1 MKTLPKLTL
10 STLLLFTLTAHAMY
24 IPDLF
29 GAYEQGASRARYE
42 NQQDAYYY
50 EEIRRQQLERQRQER
65 QIQQR
70 MGGQSGYYEYSYQ
83 DSLPEP
89 RLYVQV
95 INQKTGKDK
104 GHMNLSLKKNDM
116 LCWAV
121 TPVNSAQ
128 TYQVSELF
136 TMPVHATFTGN
147 AGQNANNQLISSVQ
161 TSSNTA
167 KFGRQIY
174 ATKNQL
180 DACWSFPANTPKGIY
195 HIRVGVGGA
204 EFGTQSF
211 KIVN

>member
-1 MKTLPKLTL
+1 MKTLSKITL
-10 STLLLFTLTAHAMY
+10 SLLLLSSLTAHAMY

-50 EEIRRQQLERQRQER
+50 EEIRRQQLERQRLEQQYGQRLER
-65 QIQQR
+65 YQQA
-70 MGGQSGYYEYSYQ
+70 Q
-83 DSLPEP
+83 EP

-136 TMPVHATFTGN
+136 TMPVNATFTGN
-147 AGQNANNQLISSVQ
+147 AGQNANNQLTSSVQ

-174 ATKNQL
+174 ATQNQL
-180 DACWSFPANTPKGIY
+180 DACWFFPANTPKGIY

-204 EFGTQSF
+204 EFGAQSF
-211 KIVN
+211 KVVD

>member
-1 MKTLPKLTL
+1 MKNL
-10 STLLLFTLTAHAMY
+10 SKISLLSLLLSTLTAHAMY

-50 EEIRRQQLERQRQER
+50 EELRQQQLERQRLEQQYGQRIER
-65 QIQQR
+65 YQQA
-70 MGGQSGYYEYSYQ
+70 Q
-83 DSLPEP
+83 EP

-95 INQKTGKDK
+95 INQNTGKAK

-121 TPVNSAQ
+121 TPVSSSQ

-147 AGQNANNQLISSVQ
+147 AGQNDNNKLTSSVQ

-174 ATKNQL
+174 VTQNQL

-195 HIRVGVGGA
+195 HIRVGVGNA

-211 KIVN
+211 KVVD

>member
-1 MKTLPKLTL
+1 
-10 STLLLFTLTAHAMY
+10 
-24 IPDLF
+24 
-29 GAYEQGASRARYE
+29 
-42 NQQDAYYY
+42 
-50 EEIRRQQLERQRQER
+50 
-65 QIQQR
+65 
-70 MGGQSGYYEYSYQ
+70 
-83 DSLPEP
+83 
-89 RLYVQV
+89 
-95 INQKTGKDK
+95 
-104 GHMNLSLKKNDM
+104 M

-121 TPVNSAQ
+121 MPVNSAQ

-174 ATKNQL
+174 TTQNQL

-211 KIVN
+211 KVVD

>member
-10 STLLLFTLTAHAMY
+10 FALLLFSLTAHAVY
-24 IPDLF
+24 IPNLF

-42 NQQDAYYY
+42 NDQDTYYY
-50 EEIRRQQLERQRQER
+50 EELRRQQLERQRLER
-65 QIQQR
+65 QYAQR
-70 MGGQSGYYEYSYQ
+70 LENYRQVQ
-83 DSLPEP
+83 EP

-121 TPVNSAQ
+121 TPVSSSQ

-147 AGQNANNQLISSVQ
+147 AGQNTNNQLTSSVQ

-167 KFGRQIY
+167 KFSRQIY
-174 ATKNQL
+174 AIQNQL
-180 DACWSFPANTPKGIY
+180 DACWQFPANTPKGIY
-195 HIRVGVGGA
+195 HIRVGVGNA

-211 KIVN
+211 KVVD

>member
-10 STLLLFTLTAHAMY
+10 SILLLFTLTAHAFY
-24 IPDLF
+24 VPDLF

-50 EEIRRQQLERQRQER
+50 EEVRRQQLERQRLEQQYGQRLER
-65 QIQQR
+65 
-70 MGGQSGYYEYSYQ
+70 YEQ
-83 DSLPEP
+83 VAEP

-104 GHMNLSLKKNDM
+104 GYMNLSLKKNDM

-121 TPVNSAQ
+121 TPVKSSQ

-147 AGQNANNQLISSVQ
+147 AGQNSNNQLTSSMQ

-174 ATKNQL
+174 ATQNQL

-195 HIRVGVGGA
+195 HIRVGVGGV

-211 KIVN
+211 KVVD

>member
-1 MKTLPKLTL
+1 MIFLEGLFMKALSKLTL
-10 STLLLFTLTAHAMY
+10 SILLLSTLTAHAMY

-42 NQQDAYYY
+42 NAQDAYYY
-50 EEIRRQQLERQRQER
+50 EEIRRQQLERQRLEQELDR
-65 QIQQR
+65 R
-70 MGGQSGYYEYSYQ
+70 LERYEVMQ
-83 DSLPEP
+83 EP

-116 LCWAV
+116 LCWAI
-121 TPVNSAQ
+121 TPVNSSQ

-136 TMPVHATFTGN
+136 TMPVHATFTGH
-147 AGQNANNQLISSVQ
+147 AGQNANNQLTSSVQ

-180 DACWSFPANTPKGIY
+180 DACWSFPANIPKGIY
-195 HIRVGVGGA
+195 HIRVGVGNA

-211 KIVN
+211 KVVD

>member
-10 STLLLFTLTAHAMY
+10 STLLLSTLTAHAMY
-24 IPDLF
+24 IPNLF

-42 NQQDAYYY
+42 NAQDAYYY
-50 EEIRRQQLERQRQER
+50 EELRRQRLERQRLEQELGR
-65 QIQQR
+65 R
-70 MGGQSGYYEYSYQ
+70 LERYEQ
-83 DSLPEP
+83 AQEP

-95 INQKTGKDK
+95 INQKTGKPK

-121 TPVNSAQ
+121 TPVNSSQ
-128 TYQVSELF
+128 TYEVSEIF
-136 TMPVHATFTGN
+136 TMPVHASFTGN
-147 AGQNANNQLISSVQ
+147 AGQNDNNQLTSSVQ

-167 KFGRQIY
+167 KFTRQIY
-174 ATKNQL
+174 ATQNQL
-180 DACWSFPANTPKGIY
+180 DACWFFAANTPKGIY

-211 KIVN
+211 KVVD

>member
-1 MKTLPKLTL
+1 MKTLPTLTL
-10 STLLLFTLTAHAMY
+10 SLLLLSSLTTHAY

-29 GAYEQGASRARYE
+29 GAYQHGANQAQYE

-50 EEIRRQQLERQRQER
+50 EELRRQQLERQRLEQQYGQRLER
-65 QIQQR
+65 YQQA
-70 MGGQSGYYEYSYQ
+70 Q
-83 DSLPEP
+83 EP

-95 INQKTGKDK
+95 INQNTGKSK

-121 TPVNSAQ
+121 TPVSSSQ

-136 TMPVHATFTGN
+136 TMPINATFTGN
-147 AGQNANNQLISSVQ
+147 AGQNANNQLTSSVQ

-180 DACWSFPANTPKGIY
+180 DACWFFPANTPKGIY
-195 HIRVGVGGA
+195 HIRVGVGNA

-211 KIVN
+211 KVVD

>member
-10 STLLLFTLTAHAMY
+10 SLLLLSSLTAHAMY

-29 GAYEQGASRARYE
+29 GAYQRGASQAQYE
-42 NQQDAYYY
+42 NAQDTYYY
-50 EEIRRQQLERQRQER
+50 EELRRQQLERQRLER
-65 QIQQR
+65 QYAQR
-70 MGGQSGYYEYSYQ
+70 LENYRQVQ
-83 DSLPEP
+83 EP

-95 INQKTGKDK
+95 INQNGKDK
-104 GHMNLSLKKNDM
+104 GYMNLSLKNNDM

-121 TPVNSAQ
+121 APVNSSQ

-147 AGQNANNQLISSVQ
+147 AGQNTNNQLTSSVQ

-167 KFGRQIY
+167 KFSRQIY
-174 ATKNQL
+174 AIQNQL
-180 DACWSFPANTPKGIY
+180 DACWQFPANTPKGIY
-195 HIRVGVGGA
+195 HIRVGVGNA

-211 KIVN
+211 KVVD

>member
-10 STLLLFTLTAHAMY
+10 SLVLLSSLTAHAMY

-50 EEIRRQQLERQRQER
+50 EEIRRQQLERQRLEQELGR
-65 QIQQR
+65 R
-70 MGGQSGYYEYSYQ
+70 LERYEVAQ
-83 DSLPEP
+83 EP

-116 LCWAV
+116 LCWAI
-121 TPVNSAQ
+121 TPVNSSQ

-136 TMPVHATFTGN
+136 TMPVNATFTGN
-147 AGQNANNQLISSVQ
+147 AGQNANNQLTSSLQ

-195 HIRVGVGGA
+195 HIRVGVGNA

-211 KIVN
+211 KVVD

>member
-1 MKTLPKLTL
+1 MKTLPKFTL
-10 STLLLFTLTAHAMY
+10 SILLLSSLTAHAFY
-24 IPDLF
+24 VPDLF

-50 EEIRRQQLERQRQER
+50 EEVRRQQLERQRLEQQYGQRLER
-65 QIQQR
+65 YEQIA
-70 MGGQSGYYEYSYQ
+70 
-83 DSLPEP
+83 EP

-104 GHMNLSLKKNDM
+104 GYMNLSLKKNDM

-121 TPVNSAQ
+121 TPVKSSQ

-147 AGQNANNQLISSVQ
+147 AGQNANNQLTSSVQ
-161 TSSNTA
+161 TSPNTA

-180 DACWSFPANTPKGIY
+180 DACWFFPANTPKGIY

-211 KIVN
+211 KVVD

>member
-10 STLLLFTLTAHAMY
+10 STLLLSTLTAHAMY
-24 IPDLF
+24 IPNLF

-42 NQQDAYYY
+42 NAQDAYYY
-50 EEIRRQQLERQRQER
+50 EELRRQRLERQRLEQELGR
-65 QIQQR
+65 R
-70 MGGQSGYYEYSYQ
+70 LERYEQ
-83 DSLPEP
+83 AQEP

-95 INQKTGKDK
+95 INQKTGKPK

-121 TPVNSAQ
+121 TPVNGSQ
-128 TYQVSELF
+128 TYEVSELF
-136 TMPVHATFTGN
+136 TMPVHASFTGN
-147 AGQNANNQLISSVQ
+147 AGQNDNNQLTSSVQ

-174 ATKNQL
+174 ATQNQI
-180 DACWSFPANTPKGIY
+180 DACWFFAANTPKGIY

-211 KIVN
+211 KVVD

>member
-1 MKTLPKLTL
+1 MKNLSKLTL
-10 STLLLFTLTAHAMY
+10 FTLLLSSLTAHAVY
-24 IPDLF
+24 VPDLF
-29 GAYEQGASRARYE
+29 GAYQRGANQAQYE
-42 NQQDAYYY
+42 NQQDAYHY
-50 EEIRRQQLERQRQER
+50 EELRRQQLERQQLE
-65 QIQQR
+65 QQY
-70 MGGQSGYYEYSYQ
+70 GQRVARYQ
-83 DSLPEP
+83 QAQEP

-121 TPVNSAQ
+121 TPVSSSQ

-147 AGQNANNQLISSVQ
+147 AGQNANNKLTSSVQ

-174 ATKNQL
+174 TTQNQL

-195 HIRVGVGGA
+195 HIRVGVGNA

-211 KIVN
+211 KVVD

>member
-10 STLLLFTLTAHAMY
+10 SLLLFSLTAHAVY
-24 IPDLF
+24 VPNLF

-50 EEIRRQQLERQRQER
+50 EELRRQQLERQRLEQQYGQR
-65 QIQQR
+65 IQR
-70 MGGQSGYYEYSYQ
+70 YEQ
-83 DSLPEP
+83 AQEP

-121 TPVNSAQ
+121 TPVSSSQ

-147 AGQNANNQLISSVQ
+147 AGQNDNNKLTSSVQ

-174 ATKNQL
+174 ATQNQL

-195 HIRVGVGGA
+195 HIRVSVGGA

-211 KIVN
+211 KIVD

>member
-10 STLLLFTLTAHAMY
+10 SLLLLSSLTAHAY

-29 GAYEQGASRARYE
+29 GAYEQGVSRARYE
-42 NQQDAYYY
+42 NAQDAYYY
-50 EEIRRQQLERQRQER
+50 EELRRQQLERQRLE
-65 QIQQR
+65 QQY
-70 MGGQSGYYEYSYQ
+70 GQRVARYQ
-83 DSLPEP
+83 QAQEP

-121 TPVNSAQ
+121 TPVSSSQ

-136 TMPVHATFTGN
+136 TMPVNATFTGN
-147 AGQNANNQLISSVQ
+147 AGQNANNQLTSSVQ

-174 ATKNQL
+174 ATQNQL
-180 DACWSFPANTPKGIY
+180 DACWSFLSNTPKGIY
-195 HIRVGVGGA
+195 HIRVGVGNA

-211 KIVN
+211 KVVD

>member
-10 STLLLFTLTAHAMY
+10 STLLLSTLTAHAMY
-24 IPDLF
+24 IPNLF

-42 NQQDAYYY
+42 NAQDAYYY
-50 EEIRRQQLERQRQER
+50 EELRRQRLERQRLEQELGR
-65 QIQQR
+65 RLEI
-70 MGGQSGYYEYSYQ
+70 YEQ
-83 DSLPEP
+83 AQEP

-95 INQKTGKDK
+95 INQKTGKPK

-121 TPVNSAQ
+121 TPVNGSQ
-128 TYQVSELF
+128 TYEVSELF
-136 TMPVHATFTGN
+136 TMPVHASFTGN
-147 AGQNANNQLISSVQ
+147 AGQNDNNQLTSSVQ

-167 KFGRQIY
+167 KFAKQIY
-174 ATKNQL
+174 ATQNQL
-180 DACWSFPANTPKGIY
+180 DACWFFAANTPKGIY

-211 KIVN
+211 KVVD

>member
-10 STLLLFTLTAHAMY
+10 FALLLFSLTAHAVY
-24 IPDLF
+24 IPNLF

-42 NQQDAYYY
+42 NAQDTYYY
-50 EEIRRQQLERQRQER
+50 EELRRQQLERQRLER
-65 QIQQR
+65 QYAQR
-70 MGGQSGYYEYSYQ
+70 LENYRQVQ
-83 DSLPEP
+83 EP

-121 TPVNSAQ
+121 TPVSSSQ

-147 AGQNANNQLISSVQ
+147 AGQNTNNQLTSSVQ

-167 KFGRQIY
+167 KFSRQIY
-174 ATKNQL
+174 AIQNQL
-180 DACWSFPANTPKGIY
+180 DACWQFPANTPKGIY
-195 HIRVGVGGA
+195 HIRVGVGNA

-211 KIVN
+211 KVVD